1 LSLCIQKIK
10 SQKNKFFSLGKLRGG
25 CTSSKMTTNIF
36 ETIVYESEPSTP
48 ERRTYTPPTPR
59 APSRLRRGRSGMRGR
74 GQYNREDSVERTYRD
89 ESIENLLKKYFDTK
103 IEIENLKSE
112 LLNIRNENI
121 INAETISTNKLRLEH
136 IQELLFENSINVPN
150 WLYIQLMNAL
160 VMYPDNN

>member
-1 LSLCIQKIK
+1 
-10 SQKNKFFSLGKLRGG
+10 
-25 CTSSKMTTNIF
+25 M
-36 ETIVYESEPSTP
+36 
-48 ERRTYTPPTPR
+48 R
-59 APSRLRRGRSGMRGR
+59 AR

>member
-1 LSLCIQKIK
+1 
-10 SQKNKFFSLGKLRGG
+10 
-25 CTSSKMTTNIF
+25 
-36 ETIVYESEPSTP
+36 
-48 ERRTYTPPTPR
+48 
-59 APSRLRRGRSGMRGR
+59 MRGR